1 MATQDE
7 RTQGLLC
14 WLLSLV
20 PGVGILSPIVFLVI
34 SKQRSFV
41 YANAAQCLVM
51 IVGWNVIVWIVAFV
65 TCGTGAVGWVIPIVL
80 AILGAAKANSGEV
93 FEPPLTGPL
102 AKNWFRI

>member
-1 MATQDE
+1 MATQEE

-20 PGVGILSPIVFLVI
+20 PGIGILSPIIFLII

-41 YANAAQCLVM
+41 YANAAQCLIM
-51 IVGWNVIVWIVAFV
+51 SVGWNIIVWLATIV
-65 TCGTGAVGWVIPIVL
+65 TCGIGAIGWVVPVIF
-80 AILGAAKANSGEV
+80 AILGAVKASSGEV

-102 AKNWFRI
+102 AKNWFGI